1 MNYILNIETSTTN
14 CSVALYNNSIFV
26 DCIEENDDN
35 YSHSVNLHVFI
46 QKLLSN
52 CNIKPKDLSAIAV
65 SKGPGSYTGLRIG
78 TSTAKGLCYALNIPL
93 ISVDTLDAF
102 ALQINHEDGF
112 IIPLLDARRMEVY
125 SSVYDSQYNKVRQTD
140 AEILDRSSFNEFL
153 KLNKVYFLGNA
164 NEKTRSIIKSEN
176 AIFID
181 NKFPSARELGI
192 IASKKFKSN
201 EFENVSKFEPF
212 YLKDF
217 IATKLKSD

>member
-1 MNYILNIETSTTN
+1 
-14 CSVALYNNSIFV
+14 
-26 DCIEENDDN
+26 
-35 YSHSVNLHVFI
+35 
-46 QKLLSN
+46 
-52 CNIKPKDLSAIAV
+52 
-65 SKGPGSYTGLRIG
+65 
-78 TSTAKGLCYALNIPL
+78 
-93 ISVDTLDAF
+93 
-102 ALQINHEDGF
+102 
-112 IIPLLDARRMEVY
+112 MEVY

-164 NEKTRSIIKSEN
+164 NEKTRGIIKSEN